1 MCKFLSSITHSFSN
15 FFSRCHEKIGKEN
28 YHVGKERLKV
38 HVFEPGV
45 QRTAQFNHLLGNTS
59 RMRGPPG
66 QPGLSRTGQAWGPVV
81 LSREAHCQGRR
92 ERKTGKPKGLG
103 KERQQE
109 IGKGGTFG
117 RDSIS
122 PVRVRVIC
130 VEVGRQDTEP
140 EPLGP

>member
-1 MCKFLSSITHSFSN
+1 MIPELVCDEDDPPFQ
-15 FFSRCHEKIGKEN
+15 EQGGKNAEQ
-28 YHVGKERLKV
+28 VSDAERGKERLKV

-66 QPGLSRTGQAWGPVV
+66 QPGLSRTGPAWGPEV

-92 ERKTGKPKGLG
+92 ERKTGQPKGLG
-103 KERQQE
+103 KERRQE